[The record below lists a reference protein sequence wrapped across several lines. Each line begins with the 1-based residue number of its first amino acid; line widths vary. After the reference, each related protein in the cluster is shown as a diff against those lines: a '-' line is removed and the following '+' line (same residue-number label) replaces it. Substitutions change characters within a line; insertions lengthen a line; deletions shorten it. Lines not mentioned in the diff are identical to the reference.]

1 LSETDACCS
10 PLRIYLKH
18 NQIRRIKWHH
28 LSDGVIS
35 TWFVCAGKPFIM
47 FIEAGNILLIGSVLL
62 LISVIAGKT
71 TKRLGV
77 PTLIFFL
84 IVGILAGSEGIGG
97 IHFDSADIAQFIG
110 ITALNF
116 ILFSGGLDTD
126 WQSIKPVLWKGI
138 ALSTIGVFLTA
149 LSVGAFVHYAFDF
162 TLAEGMLLGAVI
174 SATDAAAVFSILRSK
189 GIGLKGYLRP
199 VLELESGSNDPMAYF
214 LTISLTAIV
223 ASGSTDFGELI
234 PSFLKEFILGG
245 AIGFVMGRF
254 SVWLINNIKLETEG
268 LYPVLT
274 FGLAI
279 FTYSFTHFVGGNG
292 FLAIY
297 LCAVIM
303 GNSNMVHRRSLI
315 KFYDGQAWLMQ
326 IILFLTLG
334 LLVFPS
340 RILPLV
346 GMGLLI
352 SAFLIFIARPIGV
365 FASLA
370 FFRSNV
376 RSKLF
381 VSWVGLRGS
390 VPIVFA
396 TYPLL
401 AGIPKADLIFNL
413 VFFIS
418 VTSVLLQGT
427 TLSYV
432 ANLLHV
438 AVPAKAKKR
447 TGLDF
452 ELTDNIK
459 AEMEEL
465 NITDNSTAAGK
476 KIVNL
481 PIPATVTILAV
492 KRTDVYIAPNGS
504 TRLMAHDILYVLA
517 EDKESL
523 KQLTTAL
530 NIS

>member
-1 LSETDACCS
+1 
-10 PLRIYLKH
+10 
-18 NQIRRIKWHH
+18 
-28 LSDGVIS
+28 
-35 TWFVCAGKPFIM
+35 M
-47 FIEAGNILLIGSVLL
+47 FIDAGNILLIGSILL
-62 LISVIAGKT
+62 LISIVAGKT
-71 TKRLGV
+71 TNKLGV

-84 IVGILAGSEGIGG
+84 IVGVLAGSEGIGG
-97 IHFDSADIAQFIG
+97 IHFDNAALAQLIG

-116 ILFSGGLDTD
+116 ILFSGGLDTN

-138 ALSTIGVFLTA
+138 ALSTIGVVLTA
-149 LSVGAFVHYAFDF
+149 LSVGIFVHYAFDF
-162 TLAEGMLLGAVI
+162 TLVEGMLLGSIV
-174 SATDAAAVFSILRSK
+174 SATDAAAVFSILRNK

-214 LTISLTAIV
+214 LTITLTGIV
-223 ASGSTDFGELI
+223 ATGQTELTYLI
-234 PSFLKEFILGG
+234 PDFLKEFIIGG
-245 AIGFVMGRF
+245 ALGFLMGKA
-254 SVWLINNIKLETEG
+254 SVWVINNIKMETEG

-274 FGLAI
+274 LGLAL
-279 FTYSFTHFVGGNG
+279 FTYSITHFLGGNG

-303 GNSNMVHRRSLI
+303 GNSNMLHKRSLI

-334 LLVFPS
+334 LLVYPS

-346 GMGLLI
+346 GMGLAI

-365 FASLA
+365 FTSLS
-370 FFRSNV
+370 FFRSNT

-427 TLSYV
+427 TLAYV
-432 ANLLHV
+432 AKMLHV
-438 AVPAKAKKR
+438 AVPANMKR
-447 TGLDF
+447 RVGMDF
-452 ELTDNIK
+452 EFSDHIK
-459 AEMEEL
+459 SEMQEL
-465 NITDNSTAAGK
+465 ILDHNSSALNK
-476 KIVNL
+476 RIVDL
-481 PIPATVTILAV
+481 KIPATVTIMAV
-492 KRTDVYIAPNGS
+492 KRNDVFIAPRGS
-504 TRLMAHDILYVLA
+504 TKLLENDILYILA
-517 EDKESL
+517 EDK
-523 KQLTTAL
+523 TAL
-530 NIS
+530 DSLAENLGISF

>member
-1 LSETDACCS
+1 MS
-10 PLRIYLKH
+10 I
-18 NQIRRIKWHH
+18 
-28 LSDGVIS
+28 V
-35 TWFVCAGKPFIM
+35 
-47 FIEAGNILLIGSVLL
+47 AGNILLIGSILL
-62 LISVIAGKT
+62 LISILAGKT
-71 TKRLGV
+71 IKRFGV

-84 IVGILAGSEGIGG
+84 IVGMLAGSEGIGG
-97 IHFDSADIAQFIG
+97 IYFDNAALAQFIG
-110 ITALNF
+110 IVALNF
-116 ILFSGGLDTD
+116 ILFSGGLDTH
-126 WQSIKPVLWKGI
+126 WQSIKPVMWRGI
-138 ALSTIGVFLTA
+138 ALSTIGVFVTA
-149 LSVGAFVHYAFDF
+149 LSVGVFVYYAFGF
-162 TLAEGMLLGAVI
+162 TLAEGMLLGSVI

-189 GIGLKGYLRP
+189 GIGLKGYLQP

-214 LTISLTAIV
+214 LTISLTAVV
-223 ASGSTDFGELI
+223 ASGQAHFAELI
-234 PSFLKEFILGG
+234 PHFFKEFILGG
-245 AIGFVMGRF
+245 AIGFVMGKA

-274 FGLAI
+274 LGLAI
-279 FTYSFTHFVGGNG
+279 FTYSFTDFIGGNG

-303 GNSNMVHRRSLI
+303 GNSNMVKKRSLI

-340 RILPLV
+340 RIVPLI

-365 FASLA
+365 FASFA
-370 FFRSNV
+370 FFKSNL

-381 VSWVGLRGS
+381 ISWVGLRGS

-401 AGIPKADLIFNL
+401 AGIDKADLIFNL

-432 ANLLHV
+432 AKLLHV
-438 AVPAKAKKR
+438 ALPASVKR
-447 TGLDF
+447 RTEFDF
-452 ELTDNIK
+452 EAGDAIK
-459 AEMEEL
+459 SDLQEIVL
-465 NITDNSTAAGK
+465 PDNSIASGK
-476 KIVNL
+476 RIVELHVPSAVN
-481 PIPATVTILAV
+481 IVAV
-492 KRTDVYIAPNGS
+492 KRGNVFIAPNGS
-504 TRLMAHDILYVLA
+504 TKLMSGDILHVLV
-517 EDKESL
+517 EDKNSL
-523 KQLTTAL
+523 ETFRRKLT
-530 NIS
+530 

>member
-1 LSETDACCS
+1 MLID
-10 PLRIYLKH
+10 
-18 NQIRRIKWHH
+18 
-28 LSDGVIS
+28 
-35 TWFVCAGKPFIM
+35 
-47 FIEAGNILLIGSVLL
+47 AGNILLIGSVLL
-62 LISVIAGKT
+62 LISVVAGKT
-71 TKRLGV
+71 TNKLGV

-97 IHFDSADIAQFIG
+97 IHFDNAALAQFIG
-110 ITALNF
+110 IVALNF
-116 ILFSGGLDTD
+116 ILFSGGLDTN
-126 WQSIKPVLWKGI
+126 WQSIKPVLWRGV

-149 LSVGAFVHYAFDF
+149 LSVGVFVHYFF
-162 TLAEGMLLGAVI
+162 GFSMMEGLLLGSVI

-214 LTISLTAIV
+214 LTISLTGIV
-223 ASGSTDFGELI
+223 ASGNADFATLL

-245 AIGFVMGRF
+245 ALGYFMGKG
-254 SVWLINNIKLETEG
+254 SVWLVNHIKLETEG

-274 FGLAI
+274 LSLAI
-279 FTYSFTHFVGGNG
+279 FTYSFTHFLGGNG

-303 GNSNMVHRRSLI
+303 GNSHMVHKRSLI

-340 RILPLV
+340 RILPLA
-346 GMGLLI
+346 GMGLLM
-352 SAFLIFIARPIGV
+352 SAFLIFVARPIGV

-370 FFRSNV
+370 FFKSNI

-381 VSWVGLRGS
+381 ISWVGLRGS

-401 AGIPKADLIFNL
+401 AGIPKADMIFNL

-418 VTSVLLQGT
+418 VTSVILQGT
-427 TLSYV
+427 TLSAV
-432 ANLLHV
+432 AKFLHV
-438 AVPAKAKKR
+438 AVPAKAKR
-447 TGLDF
+447 RIGFDF
-452 ELTDNIK
+452 ELNDTIK
-459 AEMEEL
+459 SEMEE
-465 NITDNSTAAGK
+465 ITLGEGSRAIGK
-476 KIVNL
+476 RIVEL
-481 PIPATVTILAV
+481 DIPATVNFPCHKA
-492 KRTDVYIAPNGS
+492 G
-504 TRLMAHDILYVLA
+504 
-517 EDKESL
+517 
-523 KQLTTAL
+523 
-530 NIS
+530 

>member
-1 LSETDACCS
+1 ML
-10 PLRIYLKH
+10 I
-18 NQIRRIKWHH
+18 Q
-28 LSDGVIS
+28 
-35 TWFVCAGKPFIM
+35 
-47 FIEAGNILLIGSVLL
+47 AGNILLIGSILL

-71 TKRLGV
+71 IRRLGV

-84 IVGILAGSEGIGG
+84 VVGMLAGSEGIGG
-97 IHFDSADIAQFIG
+97 IYFDNAALAQFIG
-110 ITALNF
+110 IVALNF
-116 ILFSGGLDTD
+116 ILFSGGLDTH
-126 WQSIKPVLWKGI
+126 WQSIKPILWKGV

-149 LSVGAFVHYAFDF
+149 LSVGVFVHYAFGF
-162 TLAEGMLLGAVI
+162 TLAEGMLLGSII
-174 SATDAAAVFSILRSK
+174 SATDVAAVFSILRSK

-223 ASGSTDFGELI
+223 SSGSTNYAELI
-234 PSFLKEFILGG
+234 PHFFKEFILGG
-245 AIGFVMGRF
+245 AIGFVMGKA
-254 SVWLINNIKLETEG
+254 SVWLINRIQLETEG
-268 LYPVLT
+268 LYPVLSL
-274 FGLAI
+274 GLAI
-279 FTYSFTHFVGGNG
+279 FTYSFTDFLGGNG

-303 GNSNMVHRRSLI
+303 GNSNMVKRRSLI

-334 LLVFPS
+334 LLAFPS
-340 RILPLV
+340 RIIPLI

-365 FASLA
+365 FASLSL
-370 FFRSNV
+370 FKSNI

-432 ANLLHV
+432 AKILHV
-438 AVPAKAKKR
+438 ALPEKAR
-447 TGLDF
+447 RRRDFDF
-452 ELTDNIK
+452 EAGDNIRS
-459 AEMEEL
+459 EMEEVTLPANSVAVGRRIVEL
-465 NITDNSTAAGK
+465 NIPSTIA
-476 KIVNL
+476 
-481 PIPATVTILAV
+481 ILAV
-492 KRTDVYIAPNGS
+492 KRNDVFITPNGS
-504 TRLMAHDILYVLA
+504 TKLLAGDKLHVLA

-523 KQLTTAL
+523 AELMGKLG
-530 NIS
+530 SG